1 GGAQVG
7 EQRPLAEGDEPVGEA
22 LRDPEVALVLRAQQY
37 RGPAPEMRRA
47 AADVDGYVPDLAF
60 EHRDVLALRVGPLV
74 MQPAQHAAGGRR
86 HVALHEA
93 RREAV
98 RAQLVEVERLEKEA
112 AIVAEHP
119 RLDDD
124 ATGQAGLDQLHG
136 T

>member
-1 GGAQVG
+1 ERPVDGEVRIVPANVGVGRRIVGGGAQVG

-74 MQPAQHAAGGRR
+74 MQPAQ
-86 HVALHEA
+86 
-93 RREAV
+93 
-98 RAQLVEVERLEKEA
+98 
-112 AIVAEHP
+112 
-119 RLDDD
+119 
-124 ATGQAGLDQLHG
+124 
-136 T
+136 

>member
-1 GGAQVG
+1 LLLLVSTLH
-7 EQRPLAEGDEPVGEA
+7 RVTLAAVHA
-22 LRDPEVALVLRAQQY
+22 SACSFRNRFRVLRVPPLFPY
-37 RGPAPEMRRA
+37 TTLFRS
-47 AADVDGYVPDLAF
+47 GYVPDLAF